1 MDSLKELKDKI
12 MLLENAVLNG
22 SAEEVSALFRELDAA
37 EFSARALGLAC
48 RFRGVDMVRALAEC
62 GASFRCPKQE
72 SFRGFMKIHHSAA
85 PFDHEYTGRWEDYSL
100 MILEPCRTLIVEG
113 ITSVGYDDDFG
124 YISKAEDGGVLHV
137 SERLKVLDYLCGCS
151 DIGFDK
157 DNVFYFSILTDCSE
171 FYGALKERGS
181 ALPENIRASL
191 IKGGNEWNI
200 FSAILHLAPSEVFP
214 RAVERLAAELSPG
227 ERMKYN
233 DTFFE
238 IHKNLFTDPK
248 NLELVLEHFDCS
260 KMKQTKTLK
269 FLINND
275 AAGCLALLENAGW
288 LKQNRRRDEL
298 IQYASEG
305 GRTECAAWLLDFKNR
320 TADLAAERER
330 AERKMQRELNAAP
343 GSITAM
349 KQIWSYT
356 KLDDGT
362 LRITNYKGRQT
373 EVVIPEM
380 IGKHRVSDIGRAAFS
395 GDKYIAVRA
404 DPKQVEFRKGITKI
418 TIPEGITVIGANAFS
433 NIEKIKT
440 MELPSTVR
448 EIGDFAFYGCEG
460 LEKIVFT
467 GETSLIG
474 DDALCDCDAL
484 QEVIFAEGVRKIK
497 LGTDALENCERLKR
511 VVLPS
516 TLRSITLDD
525 GEFFVPDFCTDAW
538 VIVPRGSFAEKYCK
552 KHDIEYKYPEE

>member
-1 MDSLKELKDKI
+1 MKDFYSFTTEYGMKDELFKAVLSLDKPRVERLKKQGVTLTEDVKRT
-12 MLLENAVLNG
+12 LENGGG
-22 SAEEVSALFRELDAA
+22 SMVSNK
-37 EFSARALGLAC
+37 
-48 RFRGVDMVRALAEC
+48 
-62 GASFRCPKQE
+62 P
-72 SFRGFMKIHHSAA
+72 AA
-85 PFDHEYTGRWEDYSL
+85 PFWYLYLTDLRDVDKESFVWISRIFFEETGAPLYYSDTLHDTIREYIFNTDVFTCL
-100 MILEPCRTLIVEG
+100 MECYNHKKMNKKRIMQTLIR
-113 ITSVGYDDDFG
+113 
-124 YISKAEDGGVLHV
+124 KN
-137 SERLKVLDYLCGCS
+137 
-151 DIGFDK
+151 
-157 DNVFYFSILTDCSE
+157 NV
-171 FYGALKERGS
+171 
-181 ALPENIRASL
+181 P
-191 IKGGNEWNI
+191 
-200 FSAILHLAPSEVFP
+200 
-214 RAVERLAAELSPG
+214 
-227 ERMKYN
+227 
-233 DTFFE
+233 
-238 IHKNLFTDPK
+238 
-248 NLELVLEHFDCS
+248 
-260 KMKQTKTLK
+260 
-269 FLINND
+269 
-275 AAGCLALLENAGW
+275 LLEVCAKHGW
-288 LKQNRRRDEL
+288 LKQSNKRDEM
-298 IQYASEG
+298 INYANEQN
-305 GRTECAAWLLDFKNR
+305 RPECTAWLLDFKNR

-330 AERKMQRELNAAP
+330 SERKMQRELNAAP